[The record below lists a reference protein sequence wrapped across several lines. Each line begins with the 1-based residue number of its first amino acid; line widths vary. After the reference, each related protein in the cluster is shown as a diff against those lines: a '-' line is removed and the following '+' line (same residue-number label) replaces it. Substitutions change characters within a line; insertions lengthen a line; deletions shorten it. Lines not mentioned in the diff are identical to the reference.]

1 MQGSRLEPNNS
12 DQPLHFEN
20 ISVSDSVQ
28 ELTGAYTERNPT
40 SPLPYESSLPSSKE
54 GLNDSGSPSKRAGK
68 MPFQLFGQIVGTKQ
82 PHGIDVVAAQQQEE
96 ADGAVQSADPPSAQH
111 TKATSPA

>member
-1 MQGSRLEPNNS
+1 
-12 DQPLHFEN
+12 
-20 ISVSDSVQ
+20 
-28 ELTGAYTERNPT
+28 
-40 SPLPYESSLPSSKE
+40 
-54 GLNDSGSPSKRAGK
+54 

-82 PHGIDVVAAQQQEE
+82 PHGIDVAAAQQQEE